1 MVSTETA
8 TCNAGQCAVAGS
20 RCSQCRTT
28 VTHHARRSL
37 ILLPL
42 SLSTECF
49 CAKCDALIH
58 ARKKNKTHVREAIEV
73 VEPEPEPVPCDSDA
87 AHVAVMYCEDCEE
100 NFCAGQLRIEI

>member
-1 MVSTETA
+1 MRD
-8 TCNAGQCAVAGS
+8 NARLLAHAALSAEPQ
-20 RCSQCRTT
+20 R
-28 VTHHARRSL
+28 HARRSP

-42 SLSTECF
+42 SLATECF

-73 VEPEPEPVPCDSDA
+73 VEPEPEPVPCDSDP

-100 NFCAGQLRIEI
+100 NFCAGQ